1 VQTGG
6 VFSLRTALAFGSI
19 LAVTLVISAG
29 LQQRFGGAGVLLAAV
44 VAGRVDTQAAAIS
57 VATFVAS
64 GNVTAQDAAL
74 PILAGLTSNTLTT
87 IIMAAIS
94 GGWAFALRVVPG
106 LVLVAV
112 AAWVGTFAE
121 LLWN

>member
-112 AAWVGTFAE
+112 AAWVSTFAE
-121 LLWN
+121 LPWN